1 LPPKAGIQVSND
13 AATPALG
20 FLAAV
25 ALALIALLFI
35 EMPGSPVMVTSTR
48 TAAPAPPPNMTSQDV
63 LAAQPKSAPD
73 LRAEAPP
80 KIASGGTSA
89 TNRPLCSIDFL

>member
-1 LPPKAGIQVSND
+1 VSND

-25 ALALIALLFI
+25 ALAVIALLFI

-80 KIASGGTSA
+80 K
-89 TNRPLCSIDFL
+89 NRVRRHIGYEQIPLFDRFSIKGY